1 MSTNCFL
8 VKRFCRLPGIGGLA
22 SNLAAN
28 MTWSGWWFP
37 AILTFVGLWSPVGDA
52 QEIHLFP
59 EADVTDGIVRLGDI
73 AEISGGSYEERE
85 ALAALELRPYAASQ
99 PVLKA
104 QEIREEIHQAGWN
117 LLYWRVTGASDVHF
131 RGRTAASLGRRQ
143 LEVHRL
149 PTTNAPIRMTQK
161 LPTTHPNTQRTGVV
175 RAQWQELDL
184 GAFEPVPQTLA
195 STTAASTTAAPT
207 TAAPVTAAPTTARV
221 LVFKQSMHR
230 GQIITA
236 DDLEWIDWDRR
247 VPPGYLQDVSQAIG
261 KVVRTPAAARQPV
274 LLPALEEIK
283 YVQRG
288 KEVKLVS
295 RVGMIEVSTVGR
307 ALSDGVMDGTVT
319 VESLDRQRR
328 FIGRVVG
335 FAEVQ
340 VDRQNES
347 ADPTIVAQNQ
357 PGVSQRRGGTRS
369 GFSSSTSP
377 NPWR

>member
-1 MSTNCFL
+1 MPANSFQFKL
-8 VKRFCRLPGIGGLA
+8 FRRLPGIGGLA
-22 SNLAAN
+22 SNFAAN
-28 MTWSGWWFP
+28 MTWSGWWLP
-37 AILTFVGLWSPVGDA
+37 AILTFVGLWSPVGNA

-85 ALAALELRPYAASQ
+85 ALAALELRPYAASK

-131 RGRTAASLGRRQ
+131 RGRTAGSLGRRQ

-184 GAFEPVPQTLA
+184 GAFEPVPQIL
-195 STTAASTTAAPT
+195 
-207 TAAPVTAAPTTARV
+207 APVTAAPATVRV

-261 KVVRTPAAARQPV
+261 KVVRNPAAARQPV

-357 PGVSQRRGGTRS
+357 PAVSQRRGGTRS
-369 GFSSSTSP
+369 SFSSSTSP